1 MFGILVHAVVKMKN
15 IQQVL
20 WMIQGLCV
28 TKLQSHLTK
37 LYGKINLN
45 EKKKMIC
52 KTKHFYILLAFLLIT
67 MTLLMSVS
75 IYCYLLKYRAKQ
87 KHLLRDKN
95 NELKQILFKC
105 CLIT

>member
-37 LYGKINLN
+37 LYGKINFN
-45 EKKKMIC
+45 EKKKND
-52 KTKHFYILLAFLLIT
+52 L
-67 MTLLMSVS
+67 
-75 IYCYLLKYRAKQ
+75 
-87 KHLLRDKN
+87 
-95 NELKQILFKC
+95 
-105 CLIT
+105 